1 MKCETIEEKNGN
13 NNNERSSHW
22 RMRFQQWRW
31 AGGGIE
37 RGKKGSE
44 KMNNENNPIHASNN
58 KKSNA
63 WFEFFNEFVHSIQ
76 CIQFFFCALY
86 PKLSKKFFES
96 SLNPANTNKWT
107 TTFRAQHTVHRAMLL
122 FIILHVVFDSLSCT
136 RSFLSQSRAFSQTA
150 INHFYIRNVLIMI
163 IKPCE

>member
-1 MKCETIEEKNGN
+1 MKPSKNGN

-22 RMRFQQWRW
+22 RMRFQQWICKR
-31 AGGGIE
+31 
-37 RGKKGSE
+37 R
-44 KMNNENNPIHASNN
+44 N
-58 KKSNA
+58 KKRKERVGENEQWKQSDSCVQQKKKQRVI
-63 WFEFFNEFVHSIQ
+63 WIFQRVCTFHTMQSVFFVRFIPNS
-76 CIQFFFCALY
+76 AR
-86 PKLSKKFFES
+86 KFFES

-107 TTFRAQHTVHRAMLL
+107 TTFRAENIAHRAKVL